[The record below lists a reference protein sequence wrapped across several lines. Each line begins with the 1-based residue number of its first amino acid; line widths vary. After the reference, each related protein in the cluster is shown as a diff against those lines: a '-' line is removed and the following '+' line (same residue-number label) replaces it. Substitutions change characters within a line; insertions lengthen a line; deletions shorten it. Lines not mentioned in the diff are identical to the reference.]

1 MTGVAFQAGVVT
13 EDGTLDDNAA
23 TVIFTA
29 TGATYIRVIA
39 AEKNAAGSHTVT
51 VDKYNGSAAKVV
63 RFTAALPLTYDTP
76 FLLPPGWSI
85 RLTSSDASGKIDW
98 SITYDP
104 PAAARIR

>member
-13 EDGTLDDNAA
+13 EDGTLADNAA
-23 TVIFTA
+23 TSIFTA

>member
-13 EDGTLDDNAA
+13 EDGTLADNSA
-23 TVIFTA
+23 TPIFTA
-29 TGATYIRVIA
+29 EGATYIRVIA
-39 AEKNAAGSHTVT
+39 AEKNASGSHTVT
-51 VDKYNGSAAKVV
+51 LDKFDGSTAKVI
-63 RFTAALPLTYDTP
+63 RFVATLPLTFDTP

-85 RLTSSDASGKIDW
+85 RMTSSDASGKIDW